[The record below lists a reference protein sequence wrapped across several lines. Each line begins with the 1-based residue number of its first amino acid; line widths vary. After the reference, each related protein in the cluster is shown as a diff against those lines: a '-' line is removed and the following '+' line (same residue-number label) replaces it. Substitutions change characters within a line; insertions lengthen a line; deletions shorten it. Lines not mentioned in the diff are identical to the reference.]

1 MNYLELLHL
10 QREPFSNSP
19 DPDAYYSAPL
29 HALYLSRLEIAV
41 HLKRGVNIVLGR
53 VGTGKSTLCR
63 CLLRNL
69 ATRPE
74 IETFLLLDAGN
85 ANSLTFIAQLYELLS
100 GQPAPDDM
108 TERTGMGLLQTVIYA
123 KALQEEHTLV
133 LLIDEGQKLSAE
145 ALEVLRELLNFETNT
160 EKLLQIIIFG
170 QPELEER
177 IAALPNF
184 KDRIN
189 EYLHL
194 MPLPE
199 KESIALVRH
208 RLHLAGGQQAE
219 RLFSKGAL
227 AALHKASKGHPRQL
241 MRLGHQ
247 MLLSLIMGN
256 KTQVTAAMVQAQVA
270 RDAGSPPPPRWR
282 FVVFLL
288 LAAGLAL
295 GAWYALPALT
305 QAWHNTALPLLHSL
319 GQQGKNLLPASL
331 TPQESAPQSPATQA
345 QINNAPLPPQAEQ
358 GAGVQG
364 DGSAG
369 ARQQPSMRSQQAPQ
383 GQNPSATRQG
393 QQPSMNTTQQVPLGQ
408 SSGTVQNNAALQGS
422 AQGLASA
429 EAQRQP
435 NTATQARAAL
445 SAAQQPATQGA
456 EAQQGQTLGQP
467 QQQLPRKAQGT
478 QLEQGAQTIQQPASL
493 GVAQVS
499 GIENLREL
507 ALIFYGTS
515 AAEKALA
522 QANPQYALGEP
533 QAIALPWLEFALP
546 PTMTKHFLLCFGEY
560 DSPSQAYQAR
570 QRLLA
575 FNPRLV
581 ARDMGEG
588 LRFYMLSRESFST
601 EGRAWVWLGKKKT
614 PSGMTAR
621 IMPPYT
627 KGEKSL
633 YEFAVR

>member
-19 DPDAYYSAPL
+19 DPDAYYGAPL

-270 RDAGSPPPPRWR
+270 RDAGSPPPRRWR
-282 FVVFLL
+282 FVVLLL

-305 QAWHNTALPLLHSL
+305 QAWHSTVQPLLHSL

-331 TPQESAPQSPATQA
+331 TPQESTPQSHATQAALPATQA
-345 QINNAPLPPQAEQ
+345 QINNAALPPQAEQ
-358 GAGVQG
+358 SAGVQG
-364 DGSAG
+364 AGSVG
-369 ARQQPSMRSQQAPQ
+369 TGQQPTAQGSMPQA
-383 GQNPSATRQG
+383 QNPSTAQQG
-393 QQPSMNTTQQVPLGQ
+393 QQPSTSTTQQAPLGQ
-408 SSGTVQNNAALQGS
+408 SSGTAHNNAALQGS
-422 AQGLASA
+422 AQGLAGA
-429 EAQRQP
+429 AAQRQP
-435 NTATQARAAL
+435 NTAG
-445 SAAQQPATQGA
+445 QQPAMQGA
-456 EAQQGQTLGQP
+456 KAQQGQTLGQP
-467 QQQLPRKAQGT
+467 QQQLPREAQGT
-478 QLEQGAQTIQQPASL
+478 QLEQGAQAIQQPASL

-588 LRFYMLSRESFST
+588 LRFYVLSRESFST
-601 EGRAWVWLGKKKT
+601 AGRAWVWLGKKKT

-621 IMPPYT
+621 IMPPYA